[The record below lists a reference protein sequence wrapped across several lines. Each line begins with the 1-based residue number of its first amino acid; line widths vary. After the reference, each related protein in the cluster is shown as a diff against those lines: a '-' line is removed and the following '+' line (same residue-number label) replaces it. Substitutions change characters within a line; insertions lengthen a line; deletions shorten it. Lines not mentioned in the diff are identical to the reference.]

1 MRTTGGSSYLADMKR
16 ITVRSPRHTSR
27 TSPRSDRHR
36 TDRSHRFPTL
46 AALVVGAAV
55 VTAACGGGESTS
67 SDPDETSTGTKA
79 PTSGTDGSAPSSAPA
94 SDPSSPVS
102 GPGVIDSFDAAR
114 PGVIQLVAQGSR
126 RELEGY
132 ELVGGTGTGFFISP
146 DGIAVTNQHVV
157 TGAATLEVFVGGDTT
172 TSYDA
177 RVLGASE
184 CNDLAV
190 VQVAGISDAPYFDWY
205 DEPIEPG
212 IDVYAAGFPL
222 SDPEYTLTRG
232 IVTKASAD
240 RSSLPLGSSVDRAIE
255 HDANIQPGN
264 SGGPLITADGR
275 VLGVNYQLRVPSSSM
290 QPQFY
295 AIHGELAQEI
305 TEILTTGDHESLGLN
320 SIPVADEALGFTG
333 IWVRAVEPGSPAAQ
347 AGILPGDVVL
357 NLNSLPMALDGTYKD
372 YCQVLRTAGDRPI
385 AVEVLRVDTGEI
397 LRGELRGDAE
407 LEVVRVLAEAVEET
421 AEVDAAGTPY
431 TTFES
436 VVDDTGR
443 IGVSVPTE
451 WAQRSTSPTDFGDGV
466 SRPLILATPDL
477 AAFQSGFS
485 SPGLALTLLE
495 GATDIEAAMA
505 ILDPGAQCTPAG
517 TFDYEDTKFAGKYSL
532 YAECGPGG
540 ASALVLAA
548 TADGVDGIVLFGV
561 QMVTQADLAI
571 LDRLLQSFDAV

>member
-1 MRTTGGSSYLADMKR
+1 L
-16 ITVRSPRHTSR
+16 H
-27 TSPRSDRHR
+27 SDQRRHR
-36 TDRSHRFPTL
+36 RLL
-46 AALVVGAAV
+46 AIAIAAGT
-55 VTAACGGGESTS
+55 VTAACGGGESDDSAPASAAPGTEAPAPTTV
-67 SDPDETSTGTKA
+67 DPDL
-79 PTSGTDGSAPSSAPA
+79 SAPSS
-94 SDPSSPVS
+94 DPSTTTVS
-102 GPGVIDSFDAAR
+102 GSGVIGSFDAAR

-146 DGIAVTNQHVV
+146 DGVAVTNQHVV
-157 TGAATLEVFVGGDTT
+157 TGAATLEVFVGGDTST
-172 TSYDA
+172 AYDA
-177 RVLGASE
+177 QVLGASE

-190 VQVAGISDAPYFDWY
+190 VQVAGISDAPYFEWY
-205 DEPIEPG
+205 DDSIEPG

-255 HDANIQPGN
+255 HDANIQQGN

-275 VLGVNYQLRVPSSSM
+275 VLGVNYQLRVPSASM

-305 TEILTTGDHESLGLN
+305 TEILKTGDHESLGLN
-320 SIPVADEALGFTG
+320 SIPVADEELGFTG
-333 IWVRAVEPGSPAAQ
+333 IWVRAVEPGSPAAR

-372 YCQVLRTAGDRPI
+372 YCQVLRTSGDRPI

-397 LRGELRGDAE
+397 LRGELRGDTE
-407 LEVVRVLAEAVEET
+407 LEVVRALAEAVEET
-421 AEVDAAGTPY
+421 TDVDAVGTPY
-431 TTFES
+431 TTFDS
-436 VVDDTGR
+436 LVDDTGR

-495 GATDIEAAMA
+495 GATDIEAAIA
-505 ILDPGAQCTPAG
+505 LLDPGAQCTRAG
-517 TFDYEDTKFAGKYSL
+517 TFDYEDTKFTGRYSL
-532 YAECGPGG
+532 YAECGPEQ

-548 TADGVDGIVLFGV
+548 TADGIDGIVLFGV
-561 QMVTQADLAI
+561 QMVSQADLAI